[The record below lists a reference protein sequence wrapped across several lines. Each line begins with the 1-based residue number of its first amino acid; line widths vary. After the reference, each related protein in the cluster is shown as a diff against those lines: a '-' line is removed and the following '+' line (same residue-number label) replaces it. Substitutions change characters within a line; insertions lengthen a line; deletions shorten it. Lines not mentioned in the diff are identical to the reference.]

1 MIDASTLGMLPPQS
15 PACAPEPRGETG
27 TAFATLLMQAM
38 QRDGDTGSVPA
49 LPEPPLSTEDTTD
62 PRRLHDPAIDHA
74 IRFDARGILDA
85 TALEAAGARQPVA
98 GTGAATGVLVDGQPV
113 RSIEVAQPAA
123 VTVARLTVDASPVDP
138 EQLLRHP
145 ALDPESRVFAV
156 DSGTLDRVRGDEPGR
171 ERIVTTRAIID
182 IVRAM
187 SRATALPT
195 PVEIGS
201 PLPTDEQ
208 GNAPA
213 SPTRN
218 PARRAF
224 AAMAQGAPQVAVAA
238 LSDGLAVA
246 AAVGALSDD
255 ERHRLREVI
264 AATLSRHGYHPRTV
278 TVLAMPTAPGPME
291 S

>member
-1 MIDASTLGMLPPQS
+1 
-15 PACAPEPRGETG
+15 
-27 TAFATLLMQAM
+27 
-38 QRDGDTGSVPA
+38 
-49 LPEPPLSTEDTTD
+49 
-62 PRRLHDPAIDHA
+62 
-74 IRFDARGILDA
+74 
-85 TALEAAGARQPVA
+85 
-98 GTGAATGVLVDGQPV
+98 
-113 RSIEVAQPAA
+113 
-123 VTVARLTVDASPVDP
+123 
-138 EQLLRHP
+138 
-145 ALDPESRVFAV
+145 
-156 DSGTLDRVRGDEPGR
+156 
-171 ERIVTTRAIID
+171 
-182 IVRAM
+182 M

-264 AATLSRHGYHPRTV
+264 VATLSRHGYHPRTV